1 MSSARVIGD
10 YVVTE
15 QIGAGAFA
23 VVWKAHHKQ
32 QLEFHV
38 AIKEII
44 TERLNKKL
52 QESLRSEIAILR
64 RTDHPNIIRLHDI
77 VEAPNRIYL
86 VLEYCA
92 GGDLAAYIQRYG
104 RVSEAT
110 ARHFMR
116 QLGAGLQV
124 LRNNN
129 LIHRDLKPQNLLL
142 STNDSNAMLKIAD
155 FGFARLLQPQ
165 GMAET
170 LCGSPLYMAPE
181 ILQSKKYDAKADLWS
196 VGAILYQLVTG
207 RPPFSGNN
215 HVQLLQ
221 NIIKTNEVRFP
232 ESVMTQLHPDGIDI
246 CRKLLRRNPV
256 ERLSFEEFFN
266 HSFMESLRPKS
277 VTGHDL
283 QPTSSNS
290 AATAEAS
297 ENSQEDCFPFL
308 LDDEQQG
315 VVEGAASTSKPLL
328 FLASPSSS
336 FLLPPT
342 GRSRA
347 SLGTS
352 PPSRLGVGSRDH
364 CDDKSKG
371 VLVDSIETLE
381 REYVLVSA
389 PDNLTM
395 SLSTSGV
402 SQYPGKASPQKT
414 ASGPFMG
421 TTGSGGGIGSGA
433 SNGSVL
439 LHSSQD
445 SAGDA
450 LEGPSLHPSNRLSS
464 LQRCARLVAEL
475 ANEKLEA
482 RQALESFSL
491 QLVCLAIW
499 KEALRVCQ
507 AWAEAVGE
515 GGRNFSLNEAG
526 NDEISAANAC
536 SLMEQEFAF
545 AVERA
550 EFLASHISTVDASV
564 EMPDAMEL
572 VFQTALAVGRAAA
585 VEELMGNTTNA
596 AVAYSKAAAL
606 FYFLV
611 AEAASLPLQPPLL
624 LSPMAT
630 HRLRHYADVVTA
642 RQHQCTA
649 AATAH
654 QPVMAES

>member
-475 ANEKLEA
+475 ANEKLVW
-482 RQALESFSL
+482 RCRMQWSSFF
-491 QLVCLAIW
+491 
-499 KEALRVCQ
+499 K
-507 AWAEAVGE
+507 
-515 GGRNFSLNEAG
+515 
-526 NDEISAANAC
+526 
-536 SLMEQEFAF
+536 
-545 AVERA
+545 
-550 EFLASHISTVDASV
+550 
-564 EMPDAMEL
+564 
-572 VFQTALAVGRAAA
+572 
-585 VEELMGNTTNA
+585 
-596 AVAYSKAAAL
+596 
-606 FYFLV
+606 
-611 AEAASLPLQPPLL
+611 
-624 LSPMAT
+624 
-630 HRLRHYADVVTA
+630 
-642 RQHQCTA
+642 QH
-649 AATAH
+649 
-654 QPVMAES
+654 

>member
-15 QIGAGAFA
+15 QIGAGSFA

-142 STNDSNAMLKIAD
+142 STNDSKAMLKIAD

-181 ILQSKKYDAKADLWS
+181 ILQSQKYDAKADLWS

-221 NIIKTNEVRFP
+221 NIMKTNEVRFP
-232 ESVMTQLHPDGIDI
+232 ESVMTQLHPDGIDM

-266 HSFMESLRPKS
+266 HNFMESLRPKS

-297 ENSQEDCFPFL
+297 GNSQEDCFPFL

-347 SLGTS
+347 SLGAS

-381 REYVLVSA
+381 QEYVLVSA

-402 SQYPGKASPQKT
+402 SQYPGKVSQKT

-421 TTGSGGGIGSGA
+421 TTGSGGGVGSGA

-550 EFLASHISTVDASV
+550 EFLASHINTVD
-564 EMPDAMEL
+564 
-572 VFQTALAVGRAAA
+572 G
-585 VEELMGNTTNA
+585 
-596 AVAYSKAAAL
+596 YSIT
-606 FYFLV
+606 
-611 AEAASLPLQPPLL
+611 LL
-624 LSPMAT
+624 LQSF
-630 HRLRHYADVVTA
+630 
-642 RQHQCTA
+642 
-649 AATAH
+649 
-654 QPVMAES
+654 

>member
-1 MSSARVIGD
+1 
-10 YVVTE
+10 
-15 QIGAGAFA
+15 
-23 VVWKAHHKQ
+23 
-32 QLEFHV
+32 
-38 AIKEII
+38 
-44 TERLNKKL
+44 
-52 QESLRSEIAILR
+52 
-64 RTDHPNIIRLHDI
+64 
-77 VEAPNRIYL
+77 
-86 VLEYCA
+86 
-92 GGDLAAYIQRYG
+92 
-104 RVSEAT
+104 
-110 ARHFMR
+110 MR
-116 QLGAGLQV
+116 FFLGIFISVGAGLQV